1 MHFYTSVAR
10 RGSSILTRQIKNG
23 RRVNVKEKFQPTL
36 FIESQTDVGF
46 QSLDGRNL
54 KPRHFASVFE
64 AKEFLKQF
72 EDVSNMKVYGNKNFD
87 YQWVSETFKGEIDF
101 DITQIKRWTIDIET
115 EVSTGFPDIEFP
127 TERIQLITIQDI
139 TSKQLYTFGINVYRG
154 NDNPLSD
161 YFEFKDEKTML
172 EAFIRFWETDHPDIV
187 TGWNNQFFDIPYL
200 IGRINVI
207 LGEEASARL
216 SPWGFID
223 RKDIVIAGRNNI
235 NYVIAGVA
243 IIDYM
248 DLYKRF
254 PFPRPQESYRLD
266 YIAEVELGKKKLE
279 NPYSTFKEF
288 YEKDPDLFV
297 DYNIRDVEL
306 VSELEDKMK
315 LIELIVTMTYQAKC
329 NYNDILSSVKTWH
342 CILHNYLA
350 EHNMY
355 VEVNRQGA
363 GDEGIQGAYVKQPVV
378 GKHEWPISFDAA
390 SLYPSI
396 MMTWNMSPETIVSD
410 RKHTFD
416 IDKLINREYTIDEPY
431 SVAANGYMYSK
442 EKRGMFPTIIN
453 KLFNERQVN
462 KKKML
467 EAKQEYEKTGDAE
480 LLKVISKYD
489 NYQMSAK
496 ILLNSLFGAQAN
508 KFFMFFDPRIAEG
521 ITTTGQYI
529 IRSAENALNIELNKL
544 FGTENFTYVI
554 YCDTDSLFLTLS
566 PLVKKYYKDKE
577 DSQLIDIIDKIC
589 KEKIEPIINKACDNL
604 TSYVNTFEQRIYF
617 KRETISNIGV
627 WTGKKRYAV
636 NVFNNEGVRYAEPKL
651 KIMGLEIIRS
661 STPAPIRK
669 SLKGAL
675 EIFLKSDETTLQSFV
690 KTSEIAFRELS
701 PGEIAFPKGV
711 NNLAKYTDP
720 NKIYTKGCPIHVR
733 GTLLF
738 NSLIK
743 SKNVDKEYQPIG
755 EGEKIRYVYLK
766 TPNTIGEDVIAF
778 KDQIPSAFEIDKY
791 VDYDKMFEKAFIAPL
806 DTIVSSIGWSPRPKA
821 SLEGLFDE
829 E

>member
-1 MHFYTSVAR
+1 MHFYTSVTR

-23 RRVNVKEKFQPTL
+23 RRVNIKEKFQPTL
-36 FIESQTDVGF
+36 FLESQTDVGF

-139 TSKQLYTFGINVYRG
+139 TSKQLYTFGINAYRG

-467 EAKQEYEKTGDAE
+467 EAKQEYELVQAE
-480 LLKVISKYD
+480 
-489 NYQMSAK
+489 
-496 ILLNSLFGAQAN
+496 
-508 KFFMFFDPRIAEG
+508 
-521 ITTTGQYI
+521 
-529 IRSAENALNIELNKL
+529 IE
-544 FGTENFTYVI
+544 
-554 YCDTDSLFLTLS
+554 
-566 PLVKKYYKDKE
+566 
-577 DSQLIDIIDKIC
+577 
-589 KEKIEPIINKACDNL
+589 
-604 TSYVNTFEQRIYF
+604 R
-617 KRETISNIGV
+617 R
-627 WTGKKRYAV
+627 
-636 NVFNNEGVRYAEPKL
+636 
-651 KIMGLEIIRS
+651 GL
-661 STPAPIRK
+661 
-669 SLKGAL
+669 
-675 EIFLKSDETTLQSFV
+675 
-690 KTSEIAFRELS
+690 
-701 PGEIAFPKGV
+701 
-711 NNLAKYTDP
+711 
-720 NKIYTKGCPIHVR
+720 
-733 GTLLF
+733 
-738 NSLIK
+738 
-743 SKNVDKEYQPIG
+743 
-755 EGEKIRYVYLK
+755 
-766 TPNTIGEDVIAF
+766 
-778 KDQIPSAFEIDKY
+778 
-791 VDYDKMFEKAFIAPL
+791 
-806 DTIVSSIGWSPRPKA
+806 
-821 SLEGLFDE
+821 
-829 E
+829 